1 MVTMFTR
8 QQNIVFKVKIVD
20 RMKIKDGG
28 SQKNATQ
35 ADPHGKNQEDH
46 CKVCNITLDI
56 TKK

>member
-35 ADPHGKNQEDH
+35 ADPHGKNQED
-46 CKVCNITLDI
+46 L
-56 TKK
+56 